1 MASRHP
7 RPQRLWLL
15 APLALCV
22 LLHHQSAAL
31 TLCGSQLV
39 DALAFVC
46 NGRGFYAAPPAGV
59 QRQRQ
64 QLGGI
69 TEACCLRA
77 CSLLVLERYCAQPQL
92 LPASGVGGHAAAACL
107 ASAAAGTLWNL
118 SCHESLRAA
127 LVELCL
133 PALVEHVLVPES
145 GWRSNFG
152 DSPASPSP
160 PGSSASPSAAFCNAL
175 TCLRVADPAGEPEP
189 TAPPPTAPPPTA
201 PPPTAAA
208 LAAAAPTAPPAAAMS
223 PRELHQL
230 RDELRDLQRE
240 LGGATPRP
248 DQEPPEQIA
257 AGAAAGRGTGRTSW
271 L

>member
-92 LPASGVGGHAAAACL
+92 LELSSADPDRRLSTWKGEGLVDCVLRFVRSALRGRNIETKASD
-107 ASAAAGTLWNL
+107 LWL
-118 SCHESLRAA
+118 H
-127 LVELCL
+127 VELSPITPR
-133 PALVEHVLVPES
+133 PA
-145 GWRSNFG
+145 
-152 DSPASPSP
+152 
-160 PGSSASPSAAFCNAL
+160 
-175 TCLRVADPAGEPEP
+175 
-189 TAPPPTAPPPTA
+189 TAPPR
-201 PPPTAAA
+201 
-208 LAAAAPTAPPAAAMS
+208 L
-223 PRELHQL
+223 PR
-230 RDELRDLQRE
+230 
-240 LGGATPRP
+240 
-248 DQEPPEQIA
+248 
-257 AGAAAGRGTGRTSW
+257 AGARRHHRPATRLGF
-271 L
+271 

>member
-77 CSLLVLERYCAQPQL
+77 CSLLLLERYCAQPQL
-92 LPASGVGGHAAAACL
+92 L
-107 ASAAAGTLWNL
+107 
-118 SCHESLRAA
+118 
-127 LVELCL
+127 
-133 PALVEHVLVPES
+133 
-145 GWRSNFG
+145 
-152 DSPASPSP
+152 SP
-160 PGSSASPSAAFCNAL
+160 ASPSAAFCNAL
-175 TCLRVADPAGEPEP
+175 ACLRELSSADPDGRLSTWKGEGLVDCVLRFVRS
-189 TAPPPTAPPPTA
+189 
-201 PPPTAAA
+201 A
-208 LAAAAPTAPPAAAMS
+208 LRGRNIETKASDLWLHVELS
-223 PRELHQL
+223 PI
-230 RDELRDLQRE
+230 
-240 LGGATPRP
+240 TPRP
-248 DQEPPEQIA
+248 ATAPLVCP
-257 AGAAAGRGTGRTSW
+257 GRGHAAITARRRGEGYW
-271 L
+271 GFLAHP